1 MRVDIITLLPQIFE
15 KVFDESVLGAAV
27 KNGLIDIVLHQFR
40 EYGEGRHKTVD
51 DTPFGGGPGMVFKP
65 APLVNCIRDVRK
77 KGIHAPVI
85 GLTPQGMPLNQCLV
99 KELAL
104 FDRIILVCGRY
115 EGFDERIINEFD
127 FQLSIG
133 DYVLTGGEIAAMT
146 VVDAV
151 SRMIPGTVG
160 CEESVIQDSFYEGI
174 LDHPQYTRP
183 ANWE

>member
-77 KGIHAPVI
+77 KGS
-85 GLTPQGMPLNQCLV
+85 NW
-99 KELAL
+99 
-104 FDRIILVCGRY
+104 
-115 EGFDERIINEFD
+115 IN
-127 FQLSIG
+127 
-133 DYVLTGGEIAAMT
+133 T
-146 VVDAV
+146 
-151 SRMIPGTVG
+151 
-160 CEESVIQDSFYEGI
+160 
-174 LDHPQYTRP
+174 TRN
-183 ANWE
+183 AT

>member
-1 MRVDIITLLPQIFE
+1 MSE
-15 KVFDESVLGAAV
+15 KKA
-27 KNGLIDIVLHQFR
+27 
-40 EYGEGRHKTVD
+40 
-51 DTPFGGGPGMVFKP
+51 
-65 APLVNCIRDVRK
+65 
-77 KGIHAPVI
+77 VI

-183 ANWE
+183 ANWEGLLVPDILQNR